1 MRYSLDLPDCRLEY
15 GWDEVLLFFGVRFD
29 AHGREVDS
37 HDALA
42 HEYDHARPLHSLL
55 TWMAQKVEIFD
66 ECDIQAGCE
75 WILQHDGDEPPEHL
89 KVLVEVVD
97 NLRVA
102 AECR

>member
-1 MRYSLDLPDCRLEY
+1 MRYSLDLPDGRLEY

-55 TWMAQKVEIFD
+55 TWMAQRVEVFD
-66 ECDIQAGCE
+66 ETDLEAGFEWLLQNADQA
-75 WILQHDGDEPPEHL
+75 PPDHL
-89 KVLVEVVD
+89 TTLVEVLD

-102 AECR
+102 GECR